1 MTQRL
6 VQLGFIVSMAV
17 HAGLVA
23 VLWWGLRATA
33 GNPVSER
40 QVAVEL
46 AMFAASARI
55 SPPADAPPPSAEIAE
70 PTQAHAMGSMVAPP
84 VDVVDVSLEA
94 TARHAR
100 RTEPREAQPP
110 KPEPKPQPT
119 DERTAPSE
127 RRRATAG
134 PSRAATQPA
143 MRRVESQRGAS
154 PVAAVPAVEEAAQPA
169 GEAAATRDE
178 AASNR
183 STQHAD
189 LRGAYKAKLLAA
201 IARRKYYPGRARRRR
216 IEGEV
221 KVGFTVQA
229 DGTLTHVRLVASSGY
244 ELLDAAALT
253 ALQRLAQVDPIP
265 AELAMTEWGFVVPIV
280 FALRY

>member
-55 SPPADAPPPSAEIAE
+55 SPPADAPPPSAEIAV

-100 RTEPREAQPP
+100 RTEPRKRSRRNRNRNLSRRMSGPRRP
-110 KPEPKPQPT
+110 KG
-119 DERTAPSE
+119 
-127 RRRATAG
+127 AG
-134 PSRAATQPA
+134 PPRGHPA
-143 MRRVESQRGAS
+143 R
-154 PVAAVPAVEEAAQPA
+154 
-169 GEAAATRDE
+169 
-178 AASNR
+178 
-183 STQHAD
+183 
-189 LRGAYKAKLLAA
+189 
-201 IARRKYYPGRARRRR
+201 
-216 IEGEV
+216 
-221 KVGFTVQA
+221 
-229 DGTLTHVRLVASSGY
+229 
-244 ELLDAAALT
+244 
-253 ALQRLAQVDPIP
+253 
-265 AELAMTEWGFVVPIV
+265 
-280 FALRY
+280 